1 MVRHIPANL
10 IWPIVVAARLLA
22 AKHLAQLGLCS
33 IKNAFLRVRQV
44 LACAVAIKDQHRQS
58 RAIGIGLAP
67 LASLGGTLQGRGDPG
82 RIFRREHALLKVE
95 RIAVLGH
102 VPRPALAG
110 RRATLPGGAAFA
122 LGSLLWSSDL
132 RRHGATTH
140 TAPLAF
146 HVSRCPPAGG
156 VAAQTSLRIQRGRA
170 GSRFRLCPAAQE
182 DEDQTA
188 AKPAPKVELP
198 TRQPQRAPRY
208 GQPPPG
214 HRFGRDQT
222 PTKREAFGRVL
233 LWIILRPPMLYAA
246 GARGNCQ
253 TPSLRSTFRHYLA
266 NAVVRCL

>member
-1 MVRHIPANL
+1 MVRHIPASL

-22 AKHLAQLGLCS
+22 AKHPAQLGLCS
-33 IKNAFLRVRQV
+33 IKNAFLRLRQV
-44 LACAVAIKDQHRQS
+44 LASAVAIKDQHRQS

-67 LASLGGTLQGRGDPG
+67 LADLRGTLQGRGDPG

-146 HVSRCPPAGG
+146 HVSRYPQPVG
-156 VAAQTSLRIQRGRA
+156 SLLRRRRGSNRGRA
-170 GSRFRLCPAAQE
+170 GSRSRLCPAAQE

-208 GQPPPG
+208 GQQAPPG

-233 LWIILRPPMLYAA
+233 LWIILRPL
-246 GARGNCQ
+246 
-253 TPSLRSTFRHYLA
+253 
-266 NAVVRCL
+266 